1 MAVSVGLVVVADAD
15 EDDDILF
22 GGGFVTDSLLGFRF
36 PHETFTTFENI
47 GIRCT
52 IRLGERGYIKI
63 VGKVV
68 LDSTIASNN

>member
-1 MAVSVGLVVVADAD
+1 MRDND
-15 EDDDILF
+15 EDDNDDILF
-22 GGGFVTDSLLGFRF
+22 GGGFVIDSLLGFRF
-36 PHETFTTFENI
+36 PHETFITFENI